1 MLTEDEVLPATG
13 PAVKFSHQAIQDL
26 EGMSRSLDCDL
37 RLLIHEVRYLVSG
50 RNPDDS
56 IVYRETA
63 LYDRQFI
70 QGAGLYIWY
79 DSIESVALVVEVS
92 SVSEDLTPHQLKRW
106 KALRANKERGSA

>member
-1 MLTEDEVLPATG
+1 MLTEDEPLPFAG
-13 PAVKFSHQAIQDL
+13 PTVKFSHQAIHDL
-26 EGMSRSLDCDL
+26 ETISRTVDCDL
-37 RLLIHEVRYLVSG
+37 RLLTHEVRYLVSG
-50 RNPDDS
+50 RNPDAS

-79 DSIESVALVVEVS
+79 DSVESVALVVEVS

-106 KALRANKERGSA
+106 KALRKT